1 MKEIFL
7 RPWQEAIGKVTKVEV
22 NPEVAVLNLSFKIDE
37 AKIEI
42 PINELRSDIRN
53 LKELKGQM
61 VAILRT
67 EKCFIV
73 KETRA
78 SEGEVYVH

>member
-53 LKELKGQM
+53 LKELKG
-61 VAILRT
+61 
-67 EKCFIV
+67 
-73 KETRA
+73 
-78 SEGEVYVH
+78 